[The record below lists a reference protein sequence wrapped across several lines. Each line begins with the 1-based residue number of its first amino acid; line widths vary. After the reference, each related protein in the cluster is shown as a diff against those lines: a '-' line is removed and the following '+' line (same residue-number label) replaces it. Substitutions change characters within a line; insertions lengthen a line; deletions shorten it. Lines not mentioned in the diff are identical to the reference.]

1 MPIGVGPN
9 RIRARAA
16 IGGLVAI
23 APLQSIRTS
32 PAIAD
37 GLLMRWSSDIT
48 RTTAYCT
55 QRERATASLLR
66 FGSDCS
72 RDFGTPK
79 PPSAPLRIFQ
89 SLAGGRWGQGL
100 TAAKMEECRWLRPE
114 LVAQFKFVEWTP
126 DPHLRHSHY
135 GGQRRGMCGG
145 RNWIEN
151 EVYLRASRETWRDI
165 FTSK

>member
-9 RIRARAA
+9 RIRARAGM
-16 IGGLVAI
+16 GGLVAI
-23 APLQSIRTS
+23 APRQSIRTS

-55 QRERATASLLR
+55 QRGRATASLLR

-89 SLAGGRWGQGL
+89 SLSRRAPGSRTNRSRDGG
-100 TAAKMEECRWLRPE
+100 MSV
-114 LVAQFKFVEWTP
+114 VAP
-126 DPHLRHSHY
+126 
-135 GGQRRGMCGG
+135 
-145 RNWIEN
+145 
-151 EVYLRASRETWRDI
+151 RASCPVRVRRMDARPLSSTFPLRED
-165 FTSK
+165 KGAGCAAG